1 MIIENFL
8 SISMT
13 VFIFI
18 TGFLIFRLTSK
29 INKSLDNSMRRGVGR
44 TTLDSKYLNNSNNLE
59 RLVREQDPFN
69 WRIGLALS
77 VANLDP
83 KSEQQ
88 FLKSLAKVLRL
99 ENIVVR
105 EKYEQKRRY
114 LRQLIHPVLP
124 SKKFNEIVKFRDMF
138 TVKRLMDGATDRET
152 LKYILQLSI
161 DEYEAKKIPPQ
172 AFTRTITHLEA
183 DEDPFGPEA
192 PF

>member
-13 VFIFI
+13 LFIFI

-29 INKSLDNSMRRGVGR
+29 INKSLDNSMLRGVGR
-44 TTLDSKYLNNSNNLE
+44 TTLDSKHLSNNNNLE

-88 FLKSLAKVLRL
+88 FLKSLTKVLRL
-99 ENIVVR
+99 ENSVIR
-105 EKYEQKRRY
+105 EKHEQKRRY
-114 LRQLIHPVLP
+114 LRQLIHPILP
-124 SKKFNEIVKFRDMF
+124 SKKFHEIVKFRDMF
-138 TVKRLMDGATDRET
+138 TVKRLMSGSTDRET

-172 AFTRTITHLEA
+172 PFKRAITYLEA

>member
-1 MIIENFL
+1 MIDEKIL
-8 SISMT
+8 SFSATI
-13 VFIFI
+13 
-18 TGFLIFRLTSK
+18 FLIIFGLIILRLTTRITRTIEKPFQNRFGENPMQSK
-29 INKSLDNSMRRGVGR
+29 FFNREK
-44 TTLDSKYLNNSNNLE
+44 NLE
-59 RLVREQDPFN
+59 RMVREQDPFN

-88 FLKSLAKVLRL
+88 FLKSLAKVLRF
-99 ENIVVR
+99 ENSVIR
-105 EKYEQKRRY
+105 EKHEQKRRY
-114 LRQLIHPVLP
+114 LRQLIHPILP

-138 TVKRLMDGATDRET
+138 TVKRLMDGSTDRET

-172 AFTRTITHLEA
+172 TFTRTITYLEA

>member
-13 VFIFI
+13 LFIFI

-29 INKSLDNSMRRGVGR
+29 INKSLDNSMLRGVAR
-44 TTLDSKYLNNSNNLE
+44 TTLDSKHLSNNNNLE

-88 FLKSLAKVLRL
+88 FLKSLANVLRL
-99 ENIVVR
+99 ESSVIR
-105 EKYEQKRRY
+105 EKHEQKRRF
-114 LRQLIHPVLP
+114 LRQLIHPILP

-172 AFTRTITHLEA
+172 SFTRTITYLEA

>member
-1 MIIENFL
+1 MIAENFL

-13 VFIFI
+13 VFVFV
-18 TGFLIFRLTSK
+18 TGFMIFRITSK
-29 INKSLDNSMRRGVGR
+29 INKSIDSSISSKLGR
-44 TTLDSKYLNNSNNLE
+44 STLGAKYLRNSNNLE
-59 RLVREQDPFN
+59 RLLREQDPFN

-77 VANLDP
+77 VADLDP

-88 FLKSLAKVLRL
+88 FLKSLTKVLRL
-99 ENIVVR
+99 ENSVIR
-105 EKYEQKRRY
+105 EKHEQKRRY
-114 LRQLIHPVLP
+114 LRQLIHPILP

-172 AFTRTITHLEA
+172 SFTRTITYLEA

>member
-1 MIIENFL
+1 MIDEKIL
-8 SISMT
+8 SFSATI
-13 VFIFI
+13 
-18 TGFLIFRLTSK
+18 FLIIFGLIILRLTARITRTIEKPFQNRFGENPRQSK
-29 INKSLDNSMRRGVGR
+29 FFNREK
-44 TTLDSKYLNNSNNLE
+44 NLE
-59 RLVREQDPFN
+59 RMVREQDPFN

-77 VANLDP
+77 VANLDS

-88 FLKSLAKVLRL
+88 FLKSLTKVLRL
-99 ENIVVR
+99 ENSVIR
-105 EKYEQKRRY
+105 EKHEQKRSY
-114 LRQLIHPVLP
+114 LRQLIHPILP
-124 SKKFNEIVKFRDMF
+124 SNKFNEIVKFRDMF

-172 AFTRTITHLEA
+172 TFTRTITYLEA

>member
-13 VFIFI
+13 LFIFI

-29 INKSLDNSMRRGVGR
+29 INKSLDNSMLRGVAR
-44 TTLDSKYLNNSNNLE
+44 TTLDSKHLSNNNNLE

-88 FLKSLAKVLRL
+88 FLKSLANVLRL
-99 ENIVVR
+99 ENSVIR
-105 EKYEQKRRY
+105 EKHEQKRRF
-114 LRQLIHPVLP
+114 LRQLIHPILP

-172 AFTRTITHLEA
+172 SFTRTITYLEA